1 VLTNEPDEVNTVSKE
16 QDESK
21 EFTDH
26 ELDVGSEGVEGEG
39 KNGTDKVE
47 NY

>member
-1 VLTNEPDEVNTVSKE
+1 MFADKPDEVNAVSKE

-26 ELDVGSEGVEGEG
+26 ELDVGGEGVEGEG